1 MEIIFAERMKQIR
14 LERGMSRRRFA
25 EFLQVSPYRIAA
37 WERGRL
43 PRAYMLFY
51 LSDMLDIS
59 ADYLVGRLDER

>member
-1 MEIIFAERMKQIR
+1 
-14 LERGMSRRRFA
+14 MSRRKFA

-59 ADYLVGRLDER
+59 ADYLVGRSDER